1 MISFPTNP
9 VLNQV
14 YTFGSK
20 SWYWAGNRWVVTPLA
35 GGTHVSVSNN
45 IVNVDFT
52 DYATVASVSLQLI
65 GIRVGLVTSSDLG
78 VILGNYPTNTYIS
91 SNYASIAYVEDQIA
105 NVAIGN
111 INLSGFATAEFVTNS
126 IANINLSGFAT
137 ADFVSNAIASI
148 NIENY
153 ATNAYTSAYIQ
164 SIIALNMAPLVQAAT
179 IDVGSF
185 TSNSTIALDMGT
197 LDAPSGI
204 LYDLGKI

>member
-20 SWYWAGNRWVVTPLA
+20 SWYWAGNRWVVTPIS
-35 GGTHVSVSNN
+35 GSNRISVANSL
-45 IVNVDFT
+45 ISVNLSG
-52 DYATVASVSLQLI
+52 YATEDYVFTSS
-65 GIRVGLVTSSDLG
+65 VGLIRSSDLTT
-78 VILGNYPTNTYIS
+78 ILGNYPTNTYIA

-111 INLSGFATAEFVTNS
+111 INISGFATAEFVTNS

-137 ADFVSNAIASI
+137 AAFVSNAIASI

-185 TSNSTIALDMGT
+185 TSNSTIALDLGT
-197 LDAPSGI
+197 INAPSGI
-204 LYDLGKI
+204 LYDFGKI